1 MLHPTDEKK
10 TKRLITQFPP
20 SLVEEIDEW
29 RFEHRALSRSEAVRD
44 LVVLGLKASQN
55 KAKKASSKK

>member
-44 LVVLGLKASQN
+44 LVVLGLEAS
-55 KAKKASSKK
+55 KSKTKKKPHKK